1 MLYGAWKKRK
11 TYGLVT
17 SNTAFVR
24 ASIGLFS
31 DQHLL
36 PHIIWFL
43 LFEFKRKLLEIPRL
57 RAARSEP
64 TNVSE
69 MNIKTGWG
77 GGEKKIKKGLTCPKL
92 LSTEDLLESVLL
104 HLSFSENFARIFEDT
119 AE

>member
-1 MLYGAWKKRK
+1 MLSVLMLYGAWKKRK

-77 GGEKKIKKGLTCPKL
+77 GVRRKSKR
-92 LSTEDLLESVLL
+92 D
-104 HLSFSENFARIFEDT
+104 
-119 AE
+119 

>member
-1 MLYGAWKKRK
+1 MGPGKKRK

-43 LFEFKRKLLEIPRL
+43 LFEFKRKLVEIPRL
-57 RAARSEP
+57 RSFGRAARSESA
-64 TNVSE
+64 NVSE

-77 GGEKKIKKGLTCPKL
+77 GVRRKSKR
-92 LSTEDLLESVLL
+92 D
-104 HLSFSENFARIFEDT
+104 
-119 AE
+119 

>member
-1 MLYGAWKKRK
+1 MLSVLMLYGAWKKRK

-57 RAARSEP
+57 RSLGRAARSEP

-77 GGEKKIKKGLTCPKL
+77 GVRRKSKR
-92 LSTEDLLESVLL
+92 D
-104 HLSFSENFARIFEDT
+104 
-119 AE
+119 

>member
-1 MLYGAWKKRK
+1 MLSVLMLYGAWKKRK

-17 SNTAFVR
+17 SYTAFVR

-77 GGEKKIKKGLTCPKL
+77 GVRRKSKR
-92 LSTEDLLESVLL
+92 D
-104 HLSFSENFARIFEDT
+104 
-119 AE
+119 